1 MMILFLLVC
10 ESGRFGENCEMN
22 CHCKRS
28 GCGVVDGVCNEPG
41 CVDGWSGDR
50 CDGMY
55 LYTLN
60 MGKFL

>member
-1 MMILFLLVC
+1 MC

-22 CHCKRS
+22 CHCKTS
-28 GCGVVDGVCNEPG
+28 GCDVVDGHCYDPG

-55 LYTLN
+55 
-60 MGKFL
+60 